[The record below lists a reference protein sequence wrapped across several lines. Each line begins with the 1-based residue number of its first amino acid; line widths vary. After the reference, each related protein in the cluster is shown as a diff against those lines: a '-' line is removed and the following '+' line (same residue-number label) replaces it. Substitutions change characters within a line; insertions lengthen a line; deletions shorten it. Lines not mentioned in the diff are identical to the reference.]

1 MKLIFSLLA
10 SLTFSSAMAQQVP
23 SVIGTWVGETNDAVI
38 GAGTHY
44 PGGKVDEIRF
54 LKEKVSYNFDRQE
67 NRTFSGIFII
77 QGRKIPIVGSFAGDL
92 MSGAMA
98 DKDGVYS
105 FKMMDT
111 NKMSLCFAT
120 ASVNP
125 ANKASGPVADC
136 HDIVR
141 K

>member
-54 LKEKVSYNFDRQE
+54 LKRRLAITSTDKKIVLFQEYLLFKEEKFQLWDPLRV
-67 NRTFSGIFII
+67 I
-77 QGRKIPIVGSFAGDL
+77 
-92 MSGAMA
+92 
-98 DKDGVYS
+98 
-105 FKMMDT
+105 
-111 NKMSLCFAT
+111 
-120 ASVNP
+120 
-125 ANKASGPVADC
+125 
-136 HDIVR
+136 
-141 K
+141 